1 MFPFSPIYI
10 DNTVDMGI
18 AVRRILWGKCVN
30 AGQTCIAPDYVL
42 CSEAV
47 RASFVAKAKE
57 VLEEWY
63 GSNVKSSPD
72 FGRIASDKHFTY
84 VDSKYVLCV
93 IQPYIF
99 ACLQNMKDGKKK

>member
-1 MFPFSPIYI
+1 MFPFSPVYI

-30 AGQTCIAPDYVL
+30 AGQTCIAPDYIL

-47 RASFVAKAKE
+47 QASFVAEAKE

-63 GSNVKSSPD
+63 GSNVKSSSD
-72 FGRIASDKHFTY
+72 FCRIVSDNQFRY
-84 VDSKYVLCV
+84 VNCR
-93 IQPYIF
+93 YIY
-99 ACLQNMKDGKKK
+99 M